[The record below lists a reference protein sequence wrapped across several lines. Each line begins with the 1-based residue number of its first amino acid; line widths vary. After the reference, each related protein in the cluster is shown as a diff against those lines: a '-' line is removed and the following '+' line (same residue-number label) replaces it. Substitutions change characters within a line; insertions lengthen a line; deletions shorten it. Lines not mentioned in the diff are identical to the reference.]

1 MENCL
6 SALVLSSVES
16 DWKSLGYFYHPYG
29 TFTFPQAPLSF
40 PSAAR
45 KSGHPGGHCPPARH
59 PPKCNC
65 SQRCPRLARLFRHVT
80 PLIQALSFG
89 SVHGAGGAK
98 LRLCRPQ
105 LSAPSRQNAAAD
117 LGHGIPRGW
126 LSLTERG
133 PSQGIPFLSAD
144 KDDQL
149 ICVNENGGC
158 EQYCS
163 DHAGAKRS
171 CWCHEGYSLLADG
184 VSCMPTGDQASCPSP
199 R

>member
-16 DWKSLGYFYHPYG
+16 LIGSPLD
-29 TFTFPQAPLSF
+29 TFTIPTGLSLSPRL
-40 PSAAR
+40 PSASHQLLGRVVTLEATA
-45 KSGHPGGHCPPARH
+45 HQPGTPPNATAASAA
-59 PPKCNC
+59 PDWQGC
-65 SQRCPRLARLFRHVT
+65 SDVT

-126 LSLTERG
+126 LSLTQRG